1 MGLNMASA
9 AARKGRPKGSGIDDS
24 QQLARIAALL
34 AADPKLRPTTAIR
47 SLGIEEPSVIRR
59 LRDKYRAHQTAL
71 QEAARNQS
79 PPKGKPTVT
88 AKRGEEPKQPS
99 RSHAP
104 PSIKWDT
111 TTTDIFVA
119 WCGFAFGAVSAAIE
133 NQYVIAQHFL
143 HQPSISIAVKN
154 QLLINRFTLA
164 VYQRT
169 RRRSIHVN

>member
-1 MGLNMASA
+1 MASA

-47 SLGIEEPSVIRR
+47 LLGIEEPSVIRR
-59 LRDKYRAHQTAL
+59 LRDKYRAHQAAM
-71 QEAARNQS
+71 QEAARSQS
-79 PPKGKPTVT
+79 PPKGKPTV
-88 AKRGEEPKQPS
+88 AARRDEEPRRRS

-104 PSIKWDT
+104 PSINWDT

-119 WCGFAFGAVSAAIE
+119 WCGFGFSAVSAAIE

-154 QLLINRFTLA
+154 QLVINQFTLA
-164 VYQRT
+164 MYQRT
-169 RRRSIHVN
+169 RRRSIHAN